1 MKKSLL
7 LIAFLINSSVFSAIA
22 TRKEINESA
31 LRVLISNSSK
41 IFNENDKSQSFADLL
56 TSALTQGYNHT
67 GVLCENSGVNYKC
80 DLVVTNI
87 PLNLDTSYEESL
99 IITFY
104 VESYPNGLP
113 SKVIGNYSVSLL

>member
-7 LIAFLINSSVFSAIA
+7 LIALLINSSVFSAIA
-22 TRKEINESA
+22 TRKEISESA
-31 LRVLISNSSK
+31 LRVLISNSSN

-67 GVLCENSGVNYKC
+67 GVLCENSGANYKC

-87 PLNLDTSYEESL
+87 PSNLDTSYEESL